1 MEYVSFAEYYVGAAG
16 VALTLFLL
24 IFMGRLLGRS
34 ARVVSL
40 ENELLVGQAQE
51 QATRAWAEKLSL
63 AVEQNPAA
71 IIITDT
77 EGRIEYANDTFLECS
92 GYSLNEVIGQ
102 TPRLLIRPD
111 LSMIYAAY
119 FTRVSWKNFRTR
131 SGDFS
136 SVCMC
141 SVVAAFSLALVRTG
155 TFV

>member
-1 MEYVSFAEYYVGAAG
+1 M
-16 VALTLFLL
+16 ALFDRLFRRKPTPTPDLTPDEEAYKEKTWRR
-24 IFMGRLLGRS
+24 I
-34 ARVVSL
+34 
-40 ENELLVGQAQE
+40 ETLVGP
-51 QATRAWAEKLSL
+51 T
-63 AVEQNPAA
+63 
-71 IIITDT
+71 
-77 EGRIEYANDTFLECS
+77 
-92 GYSLNEVIGQ
+92 
-102 TPRLLIRPD
+102 LLIRPD